1 MTGAEHEARSRR
13 STRLAQTENRT
24 RETTSRHAAGLVGFR
39 LLRLGVWLAVF
50 SAGCTCRQA
59 RSHQGL
65 DSPSPSV
72 GPAAVA
78 PGPVAAATSP
88 LPALPAASPAT
99 ALVAG
104 PASPGLQ
111 VPSPG
116 DMRTSVAPLVD
127 RVKGSVVTILSTKF
141 IRQISRE
148 DPWSQMLRDQIGLG
162 RAAPRVTQQRAESL
176 GSGFLLDPTG
186 VVLTNNHVVAGADE
200 VVVRLS
206 DDRQFSARVLG
217 SDPAT
222 DVAVVKIDKP
232 PPASSLP
239 PVTLGDSDRVRVGD
253 YVLAIGNPL
262 GLGQTVTMGIVS
274 AKNRAVGDKLGDL
287 DPRYQDFIQTD
298 AAINQGNSG
307 GPLFNFAGE
316 VVGIN
321 SAIINPGVAM
331 NVGFAIPINL
341 ARQIA
346 DQIRR
351 SGHVARGY
359 LGVGGEDFTAAR
371 AAELRVPFVPGA
383 LVNVVGRGTPAEA
396 AGLRANDVIVEIAGR
411 PIEGYRRLPMAVA
424 ALTPGEK
431 AKIVFFRAAQ
441 RMEAQVTIGGQGEGT
456 GGARLFLGIDVRPL
470 DVRELRALGLG
481 VGQGLAV
488 TGVDPRGP
496 ASGVLEEG
504 DILLNLDGQPVTLD
518 RLRAVEARV
527 SQGLRSVL
535 VIQRGSS
542 RFAIGL

>member
-1 MTGAEHEARSRR
+1 
-13 STRLAQTENRT
+13 
-24 RETTSRHAAGLVGFR
+24 
-39 LLRLGVWLAVF
+39 
-50 SAGCTCRQA
+50 
-59 RSHQGL
+59 
-65 DSPSPSV
+65 
-72 GPAAVA
+72 
-78 PGPVAAATSP
+78 
-88 LPALPAASPAT
+88 
-99 ALVAG
+99 
-104 PASPGLQ
+104 
-111 VPSPG
+111 
-116 DMRTSVAPLVD
+116 MRGSVAPLVD

-148 DPWSQMLRDQIGLG
+148 DPWSQMLREQFGLG
-162 RAAPRVTQQRAESL
+162 RGAPRVTQQRAESL
-176 GSGFLLDPTG
+176 GSGFLLDTTG

-206 DDRQFSARVLG
+206 DDRQLAARVLG

-232 PPASSLP
+232 PASLA

-307 GPLFNFAGE
+307 GPLFNFAGQ
-316 VVGIN
+316 VIGIN
-321 SAIINPGVAM
+321 SAIINPGIAM

-359 LGVGGEDFTAAR
+359 LGVGGEDFNAIR
-371 AAELRVPFVPGA
+371 AAELHVPFTPGA
-383 LVNVVGRGTPAEA
+383 LVNVVGRGTPAES
-396 AGLRANDVIVEIAGR
+396 AGLRPNDVIVDIGGR
-411 PIEGYRRLPMAVA
+411 PVEGYRRLPMAVA
-424 ALTPGEK
+424 AFAPGEK
-431 AKIVFFRAAQ
+431 VKVTFLRSGQ
-441 RMEAQVTIGGQGEGT
+441 RMETFVTLGGQGVGT
-456 GGARLFLGIDVRPL
+456 GGEHLFLGIDVRPL
-470 DVRELRALGLG
+470 DVREVRALGLG
-481 VGQGLAV
+481 AGQGLAV

-496 ASGVLEEG
+496 ASGLLEEG
-504 DILLNLDGQPVTLD
+504 DVLLQLDGQPVTLD
-518 RLRAVEARV
+518 RLRAVEQRLA
-527 SQGLRSVL
+527 QGIRSVL
-535 VIQRGSS
+535 LIQRGST
-542 RFAIGL
+542 RFGLRL